1 MLITRKRVKMQ
12 LANRLAKSITPK
24 FTNPFAEFPR
34 EVGVLVFAS
43 FFVAV
48 GFGIISP
55 TLPLFARSFG
65 VNNAQVGAI
74 LSAFAFARFASGLIS
89 GKLVDH
95 FGERIVYSFGIGF
108 VSLTSFAAGMAQ
120 NYSQL
125 LIFRAVGGFGSSMF
139 SVAAGSILL
148 RAVDDDHR
156 ARAQSLY
163 NGSFLVGM
171 MAGPVVGG
179 VLSGFS
185 LRAPLIIYGFLLIGA
200 SASGAV
206 LLKNSTLAAKPTAK
220 QERETVT
227 LKSALALKPYRY
239 ALIISFITSWVLF
252 GMSRSILPLFLVED
266 IKVTPS
272 FMGLG
277 FTITTIIN
285 GALLLKTGKLSDL
298 RGRRFSAVIG
308 TSFIF
313 LFIVGIAF
321 TTHPWMFLAAS
332 VVAGFGGAFLST
344 TPSAIV
350 GDVLEGKGGQVIG
363 LFQMA
368 GDGGAM
374 VAPVVLG
381 AVADHL
387 GFRSAFLVSAAL
399 MAFAVLVSAKLPE
412 TRASHLGQSRR
423 TN

>member
-1 MLITRKRVKMQ
+1 MLTTHLRVTRLQARHLVKK
-12 LANRLAKSITPK
+12 LTDK

-74 LSAFAFARFASGLIS
+74 LSAFAFARFATGLIS

-95 FGERIVYSFGIGF
+95 FGERLVYSFGIGF

-179 VLSGFS
+179 ALSGIS
-185 LRAPLIIYGFLLIGA
+185 LRAPLLIYGFLLIGA
-200 SASGAV
+200 STSGAV
-206 LLKNSTLAAKPTAK
+206 LLRNSKLAAKPNAK
-220 QERETVT
+220 QERETIT
-227 LKSALALKPYRY
+227 IKSALALSPYRS

-252 GMSRSILPLFLVED
+252 GMSRSILPLFMVEE

-285 GALLLKTGKLSDL
+285 GIFLLRAGKLSDL
-298 RGRRFSAVIG
+298 NGRRYSAVIG
-308 TSFIF
+308 TSFVT
-313 LFIVGIAF
+313 LFIFTIAF
-321 TTHPWMFLAAS
+321 TTKPWEFLAAS
-332 VVAGFGGAFLST
+332 VIVGFGGAFLST
-344 TPSAIV
+344 TPSSIV

-363 LFQMA
+363 LFQMS
-368 GDGGAM
+368 GDAGAM
-374 VAPVVLG
+374 VAPIILG
-381 AVADHL
+381 FIADHY
-387 GFRSAFLVSAAL
+387 GFRPAFLVSAVL
-399 MAFAVLVSAKLPE
+399 MSFAILVATKLPE
-412 TRASHLGQSRR
+412 TRASHLGQSRK
-423 TN
+423 